1 MGYTGRIV
9 VARSGQ
15 RLTETLDAAVLDEK
29 DLGGG
34 WQSLQLDGD
43 LRSAT
48 QVLVDQTGA
57 PALSAF
63 VVDSDLADVS
73 GQTPSGVRWR
83 TYLHENAALQLGAP
97 PLTTSPDEVVRQALA
112 WSAEAG
118 LTASEGALRA
128 ALQAHNT
135 FAEETLDELL
145 AALGL
150 LAPVSP

>member
-15 RLTETLDAAVLDEK
+15 RLAETLDAAVLDEK
-29 DLGGG
+29 DLGDG

-43 LRSAT
+43 LRSANES
-48 QVLVDQTGA
+48 LVDQTGA

-63 VVDSDLADVS
+63 IVDSDLADVS
-73 GQTPSGVRWR
+73 GQAPSGVRWR
-83 TYLHENAALQLGAP
+83 AYLHENKALQMGAP
-97 PLTTSPDEVVRQALA
+97 PLTTSRDEVVRQALA

-118 LTASEGALRA
+118 LPASEGALRS
-128 ALQAHNT
+128 ALDAHNT
-135 FAEETLDELL
+135 FAEETFDELL

-150 LAPVSP
+150 LSLS